1 MLEKKLK
8 ILAVETS
15 TNLGGVSFLEN
26 DKVLY
31 LQTSSE
37 QKKHSELVHHFI
49 ERGFIETNLKLA
61 DFDIFAVSSGPGS
74 FTGIR
79 VAVNTGKTFSYI
91 HKKPLV
97 GISSLACLAFQNM
110 EEIVKASQSLDTPI
124 CHIFCMINAFKNMIY
139 FAKFHLNIPYLIEVK
154 SLYQKISNLDL
165 INSLTFETAPQ
176 VIPVKDL
183 GKVLTQTSWI
193 LGDGFA
199 TYNNF
204 FPQETIPFLKRIESS
219 SDYPLASSLGI
230 LAYHHFV
237 KNYPS
242 RTFEWNLFT
251 PLYLRASEAEENK
264 KGILYS
270 PL

>member
-26 DKVLY
+26 DRVLY

-49 ERGFIETNLKLA
+49 ERGLTVTNMKLA

-97 GISSLACLAFQNM
+97 GISSLESLAFQNI
-110 EEIVKASQSLDTPI
+110 EEIMRASNSLETPI
-124 CHIFCMINAFKNMIY
+124 SHIFCMINAFKNMIY
-139 FAKFHLNIPYLIEVK
+139 FAKFHINITYLGEIK
-154 SLYQKISNLDL
+154 SLHKKISYLDL
-165 INSLTFETAPQ
+165 INALTFETTPK

-183 GKVLTQTSWI
+183 GKVLTQTCWI
-193 LGDGFA
+193 LGDGYS

-204 FPQETIPFLKRIESS
+204 FPKETIPLLKRLETS

-230 LAYHHFV
+230 LAYDLFT

-242 RTFEWNLFT
+242 TTFEWNLFT